1 MNDFSG
7 PLPTAPK
14 EGDRIFLKDGA
25 TLSWVQD
32 LAGHAMNGCFRV
44 VDRTGK
50 TRVVKRF
57 KDKDLPGQPAW
68 IALN

>member
-7 PLPTAPK
+7 PLPLAPK
-14 EGDRIFLKDGA
+14 EGDRIFLKDGS
-25 TLSWVQD
+25 TLTWVHD

-44 VDRTGK
+44 VDRNGT

-57 KDKDLPGQPAW
+57 KDKDLPGHPAW
-68 IALN
+68 QALN